1 MSTHFMWCQQDHRR
15 PAVAFSTV
23 KTSPASSAATSSSTQ
38 PRGRWLWDRKFY
50 RYPNRYARYRQLALT
65 VFVTIVLY
73 YDLYTIGG
81 VSSLLAAQL
90 HMSFTFLAVMIGV
103 TNFIGAFGSI
113 VAGVGDRFG
122 RVNMVIWGLLVVGVC
137 TAFVVP
143 ATSDRYALGAVLSVI
158 GFVEG
163 MLLVATPALVRDFSP
178 QVGRAAAMG
187 IWNIGPV
194 AGSLVVATVAAFTL
208 DHFGNSWTSQF
219 RISGIVGMVTF
230 LIALFNLKELSP
242 ELRDQLVVHTKDV
255 ALVEARASAGF
266 EADMGKPF
274 AQLLKLDI
282 VGPAIGC
289 STLLLLYFTLVGF
302 GPVLYATAFHFD
314 ASQANTIAAWSWAAN
329 LVVTVLI
336 GFLFDWTRL
345 RKPWMVVGGVLTIIF
360 ELILLFNLGN
370 ALSVTELSILMG
382 LMSGSFGFAF
392 VAFAAAYT
400 ETIESHNPAL
410 VATGLAIW
418 GWILRIFAF
427 LSFIILPAIMTSAT
441 ILLLQRNTHSSAYE
455 RAVSAV
461 FGEWRTWLWVCVAG
475 SILFILT
482 APLHRG
488 PWTRQR
494 ARQLMKEHDLQ
505 VANELTALQGKL
517 GQLLDK
523 DNSVLAS
530 RNSNL
535 WQK

>member
-1 MSTHFMWCQQDHRR
+1 MTTRLL
-15 PAVAFSTV
+15 
-23 KTSPASSAATSSSTQ
+23 SSADDRSSAGSSDHS
-38 PRGRWLWDRKFY
+38 LWDRKLY
-50 RYPNRYARYRQLALT
+50 RYPNRRTRYSQLALT

-113 VAGVGDRFG
+113 VAGVADRFG
-122 RVNMVIWGLLVVGVC
+122 RANIVIWGLLVVGVC

-143 ATSDRYALGAVLSVI
+143 AMPDRYSLTAVLCVI

-163 MLLVATPALVRDFSP
+163 ALLVATPALVRDFSP

-194 AGSLVVATVAAFTL
+194 AGSLVVATVAAITL
-208 DHFGNSWTSQF
+208 GHFDDAWTSQF
-219 RISGIVGMVTF
+219 RISGIVGLIMFV
-230 LIALFNLKELSP
+230 IALFTLKELSP
-242 ELRDQLVVHTKDV
+242 ELRDQLVVRTEDA

-266 EADMGKPF
+266 EANVTKPF
-274 AQLLKLDI
+274 RQLLKLDI

-302 GPVLYATAFHFD
+302 GPVLYVTAFHLD
-314 ASQANTIAAWSWAAN
+314 ASQANTVAAWSWAAN

-336 GFLFDWTRL
+336 GFLFDWTQL
-345 RKPWMVVGGVLTIIF
+345 RKLWMIVGGLLTIAF

-370 ALSVTELSILMG
+370 ELGLTELSIIMG
-382 LMSGSFGFAF
+382 LMSASFGFAF
-392 VAFAAAYT
+392 VAFAAGYT
-400 ETIESHNPAL
+400 ETIESRNPAL

-418 GWILRIFAF
+418 GWIIRIFAF
-427 LSFIILPAIMTSAT
+427 LSFVILPYIVTSAT
-441 ILLLQRNTHSSAYE
+441 TLLLHQHTHSPAFE
-455 RAVSAV
+455 RATSAV
-461 FGEWRTWLWVCVAG
+461 YNEWRIWLWVCIAG
-475 SILFILT
+475 SIIFILT

-488 PWTRQR
+488 PWTRKR
-494 ARQLMKEHDLQ
+494 ARQLLKEHDRQIASELAAMRSELDECSMDRNPVPAPRDSHLQ
-505 VANELTALQGKL
+505 HK
-517 GQLLDK
+517 
-523 DNSVLAS
+523 
-530 RNSNL
+530 
-535 WQK
+535 

>member
-1 MSTHFMWCQQDHRR
+1 MTI
-15 PAVAFSTV
+15 PAM
-23 KTSPASSAATSSSTQ
+23 KTSRASPAANPASARTA
-38 PRGRWLWDRKFY
+38 GRWPWDRKLH
-50 RYPNRYARYRQLALT
+50 RYPDSTSRYRQLGLT
-65 VFVTIVLY
+65 VLVTMVLY

-113 VAGVGDRFG
+113 IAGVSDRFG
-122 RVNMVIWGLLVVGVC
+122 RANMVIWGLLVVGAC
-137 TAFVVP
+137 TAFAVP
-143 ATSDRYALGAVLSVI
+143 AAPDRYTLCAVLCII

-194 AGSLVVATVAAFTL
+194 AGSLIVATVAALTL
-208 DHFGNSWTSQF
+208 DHFGNAWSSQF
-219 RISGIVGMVTF
+219 RISGIVGLVTF
-230 LIALFNLKELSP
+230 LIALLSLRELSP
-242 ELRDQLVVHTKDV
+242 ELRDQLVVHRKDV
-255 ALVEARASAGF
+255 ALVEARAVAGF
-266 EADMGKPF
+266 EADRGRPF

-336 GFLFDWTRL
+336 GFLFDWSRL
-345 RKPWMVVGGVLTIIF
+345 RKPWIVAGGVLTVLF

-370 ALSVTELSILMG
+370 PLSVTELSILMG

-392 VAFAAAYT
+392 VAFAAAFT
-400 ETIESHNPAL
+400 ETIESRNPAL

-418 GWILRIFAF
+418 GWIIRIFAF

-441 ILLLQRNTHSSAYE
+441 VLLLGRDKRSPAYE
-455 RAVSAV
+455 RAATAV
-461 FGEWRTWLWVCVAG
+461 YGEWRTWLWVCVAG

-488 PWTRQR
+488 AWTRRR
-494 ARQLMKEHDLQ
+494 ALQAIQQHDLE
-505 VANELTALQGKL
+505 VARELAALHAGPDRVAPPQG
-517 GQLLDK
+517 
-523 DNSVLAS
+523 SAIVS
-530 RNSNL
+530 RDSGSR
-535 WQK
+535 